1 MAEKKTPAKKT
12 VEKKPTEKAT
22 KTTTS
27 KATTS
32 KESANKTTVASTVAA
47 NVTTVKREDKTFEK
61 KHCCGAGHCNKKAI
75 LAKILVLI
83 VLVLFISGFCSLIK
97 LKKEVK
103 SLNTTVQEIHRW
115 NILNV
120 GGAQNYNSIKQLY
133 QNPIFQE
140 DMTMRIVQ
148 MEAAMNGE
156 YDEDLFY
163 NFDEEYDE
171 EMFILE

>member
-12 VEKKPTEKAT
+12 VEKKTTEKTT
-22 KTTTS
+22 KVTTPKVTVNKKPVSRTTTS
-27 KATTS
+27 TVVSKVATIKRDEKTS
-32 KESANKTTVASTVAA
+32 
-47 NVTTVKREDKTFEK
+47 EK
-61 KHCCGAGHCNKKAI
+61 KPCCGAGHCNKKAM
-75 LAKILVLI
+75 LTKALVLI
-83 VLVLFISGFCSLIK
+83 ILLIFISGFCSLIK

-103 SLNTTVQEIHRW
+103 SLNTILQEIHQW

-120 GGAQNYNSIKQLY
+120 GGAQNYSSIKQLY

-140 DMTMRIVQ
+140 DMTMRILQ

-163 NFDEEYDE
+163 NFDENFDE
-171 EMFILE
+171 EVFVLE